1 MNEPSGSSTS
11 PIRSQLKSNLGFKIG
26 EIVIIFFAALTLIYS
41 LLPLAGENLV
51 FQQAIVWTANIVML
65 CLVWISLNIR
75 GEHWSDFGINFGTFS
90 AKQAGTVFLK
100 SLLVFVLAMIAFALG
115 SVIMAPITGIP
126 ESADMSNYAYIQD
139 NFPLF
144 LLTLFGVYIVSSFGE
159 EVIYRAFLINRISE
173 MGFSEKW
180 KNRIAVI
187 LSAIIFGL
195 IHYEWGPMGMVQTG
209 FMGLVLGYFYLH
221 YDRKI
226 WILVLAHAY
235 MDTILMVQ
243 MYLAG

>member
-1 MNEPSGSSTS
+1 M
-11 PIRSQLKSNLGFKIG
+11 
-26 EIVIIFFAALTLIYS
+26 
-41 LLPLAGENLV
+41 
-51 FQQAIVWTANIVML
+51 
-65 CLVWISLNIR
+65 
-75 GEHWSDFGINFGTFS
+75 
-90 AKQAGTVFLK
+90 
-100 SLLVFVLAMIAFALG
+100 LAMIAFALG
-115 SVIMAPITGIP
+115 SVIMAPFTGIP
-126 ESADMSNYAYIQD
+126 ESADMSNYAYLQNNI
-139 NFPLF
+139 PML
-144 LLTLFGVYIVSSFGE
+144 LLTLLGVYIVSSFGE

-173 MGFSEKW
+173 MGFSDKW

-209 FMGLVLGYFYLH
+209 YMGLVLGYFYIR

-243 MYLAG
+243 MYVAGN